1 MPLANGT
8 SVIPRFLMTLV
19 VACVGVAIGGCASVP
34 LADDVRDREAKSFA
48 VKPGKANL
56 HVFRDDTAGAAV
68 FIDVLLDGIPM
79 GRSGPLT
86 YFAFEV
92 DAGSHTL
99 ASRAENEASITL
111 AVESGRN
118 YFVRQESLP
127 GWLYSRTRLRV
138 VDEATGRAGVA
149 SCRLVPGTQEVEVR
163 VESADGAWLGP
174 LACEASNAFGSRRFE
189 APGTVTVFV
198 STSAL
203 RISCRAPAGT
213 FATAIARPP
222 GAEASPGEKAR
233 EAGAVGAGIGAIAG
247 IAAGAAAVPVM
258 GPALAIIIAAG
269 SIAKGAEIGGIAGA
283 LGAGEALRYPSPIV
297 LRIVG
302 H

>member
-1 MPLANGT
+1 MH
-8 SVIPRFLMTLV
+8 PRILMTLV
-19 VACVGVAIGGCASVP
+19 VACAGLAIAGCASVP
-34 LADDVRDREAKSFA
+34 VADDARDREAKSFA
-48 VKPGKANL
+48 VQAGKANL
-56 HVFRDDTAGAAV
+56 YVFRDDTAGAAA

-92 DAGSHTL
+92 DTGTHTL
-99 ASRAENEASITL
+99 ASRAENEVSITL
-111 AVESGRN
+111 AVEAGRN

-138 VDEATGRAGVA
+138 VDEATGRAGVT

-163 VESADGAWLGP
+163 LESEIGARPGP
-174 LACEASNAFGSRRFE
+174 LACEATNAFGSRRFE

-198 STSAL
+198 SASAL
-203 RISCRAPAGT
+203 RISCGVPAGAV
-213 FATAIARPP
+213 ATATTRPP
-222 GAEASPGEKAR
+222 GAGASPAEKAR
-233 EAGAVGAGIGAIAG
+233 EGAAVGAGVGAIAG
-247 IAAGAAAVPVM
+247 IVAGAAAVPVM
-258 GPALAIIIAAG
+258 GPALAIMIAAG
-269 SIAKGAEIGGIAGA
+269 SIVKGGEIGGMAGA

-302 H
+302 N